1 VLRGVI
7 NQCQR
12 NVNKHKN
19 TYHIVYVFGN
29 YYIVTTKHYQQSL
42 RQLCELDY
50 KDIQLVKTQDYY
62 DIERGKRKK
71 PKKYK
76 SQNTEVYNSIVH
88 TINLMHERE
97 DIDLTTKQGKL
108 AEKGLRR
115 IIKQRIREIKKR
127 LRGMKQDG

>member
-1 VLRGVI
+1 
-7 NQCQR
+7 
-12 NVNKHKN
+12 
-19 TYHIVYVFGN
+19 
-29 YYIVTTKHYQQSL
+29 L